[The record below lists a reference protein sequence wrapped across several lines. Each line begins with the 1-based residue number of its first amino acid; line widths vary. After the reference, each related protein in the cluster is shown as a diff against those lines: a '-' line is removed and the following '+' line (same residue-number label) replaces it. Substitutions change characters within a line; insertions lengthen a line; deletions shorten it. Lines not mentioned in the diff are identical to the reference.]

1 MNNMS
6 DTKIN
11 ILPVPTFRWLGV
23 NDYKH
28 DIKEFQTGTS
38 EISVSENETK
48 SEVVYIDREGSTDI
62 RISAENG
69 SKIKLVQVFD
79 VEGQAKSKVTAE
91 LGENASLE
99 LVELF
104 LGGEVVS
111 EIITDLKGRKASFEA
126 DIGFKLDSGDKLDI
140 NLVANHHGRKTISR
154 INASGVLGGD
164 AEKTFKGTIDFKN
177 GSDGAKGAEKEEVL
191 LMSDTAVNKTVPLI
205 LCAEENVEGNH
216 GASVGRI
223 DEKQFFYMQSRGI
236 EEEKI
241 YDLAA
246 QAKLAKV
253 ISRIDDKETLSRI
266 YSRLGRGEDSE

>member
-1 MNNMS
+1 MINMS
-6 DTKIN
+6 ETRIN
-11 ILPVPTFRWLGV
+11 TLPVPTFRWLGV
-23 NDYKH
+23 NDYKY
-28 DIKEFQTGTS
+28 DIKEFDTDIK
-38 EISVSENETK
+38 EISVPENDSK
-48 SEVVYIDREGSTDI
+48 SEVVYIDSEGATDI

-69 SKIKLVQVFD
+69 SKIKLVRVFD
-79 VEGQAKSKVTAE
+79 VQGQVRSKVTAE

-99 LVELF
+99 LVELY

-111 EIITDLKGRKASFEA
+111 EIVTELKGRKASFEA

-140 NLVANHHGRKTISR
+140 NLIADHFGRKTVSS
-154 INASGVLGGD
+154 INAGGVLGGS
-164 AEKTFKGTIDFKN
+164 AEKIFKGTIDFKN

-191 LMSDTAVNKTVPLI
+191 LLSDEAVNKTVPLI

-236 EEEKI
+236 DEDKI

-246 QAKLAKV
+246 QAKLARV
-253 ISRIDDKETLSRI
+253 ISRIDDKETLGRI
-266 YSRLGRGEDSE
+266 NERLGRGEDSE

>member
-1 MNNMS
+1 MS
-6 DTKIN
+6 ETKIN
-11 ILPVPTFRWLGV
+11 TLPVPTFRWLGV

-28 DIKEFQTGTS
+28 DIKEFKTDTK
-38 EISVSENETK
+38 EISVSENYSK
-48 SEVVYIDREGSTDI
+48 SEVVYIDSEGATDI

-69 SKIKLVQVFD
+69 SKIKLVRVFD
-79 VEGQAKSKVTAE
+79 VQGQACSKVTAE

-99 LVELF
+99 LVELY

-111 EIITDLKGRKASFEA
+111 EIVTELKGRKASFEA

-140 NLVANHHGRKTISR
+140 NLIADHFGRKTASR
-154 INASGVLGGD
+154 INAGGVLGGS
-164 AEKTFKGTIDFKN
+164 AEKVFKGTIDFKN

-191 LMSDTAVNKTVPLI
+191 LLSDEAVNKTVPLI

-236 EEEKI
+236 DEDKI

-246 QAKLAKV
+246 QAKLARV
-253 ISRIDDKETLSRI
+253 ISRIDDKETLGRI
-266 YSRLGRGEDSE
+266 NERLGRGEDSE